1 MNTGW
6 KNPRLRRVLSG
17 PAVGGIVPSES
28 QPQQRRGRSRFVDE
42 LPQFVIMRG
51 YFAQISVN
59 APTINPGEAAWFG
72 LRRVI
77 AGRDVAQEFSLC
89 GVAMT
94 LLPTDSAGGA
104 LTGYTNPL
112 AWGDTR
118 GITAAIVVG
127 KNLPIKEEDWTSAVA
142 YLPGIDFGLA
152 SQGAASKLSANPL
165 REYDVEQSFP
175 TGTFRDTAPNKPP
188 LRWSFA
194 PHVKRFRRGEALD
207 IALVVRGDQ
216 INAKN
221 GTLAGYASV
230 AVTLGLSQSE
240 ADFKVG

>member
-1 MNTGW
+1 MTTWSNPKLARRFPGPGTGSATPTE
-6 KNPRLRRVLSG
+6 KQ
-17 PAVGGIVPSES
+17 PAPWRS
-28 QPQQRRGRSRFVDE
+28 RSRFVDE
-42 LPQFVIMRG
+42 LPQFVVMRG
-51 YFAQISVN
+51 YFASISVA
-59 APTINPGEAAWFG
+59 APTINTGEAAWFG
-72 LRRVI
+72 LRRII
-77 AGRDVAQEFSLC
+77 AGRDIAQEFSLT

-94 LLPTDSAGGA
+94 LLPTDSAGGG
-104 LTGYTNPL
+104 LTGYTSPL

-118 GITAAIVVG
+118 GITAAMVVG
-127 KNLPIKEEDWTSAVA
+127 KSLPIKEQDWTSAVA
-142 YLPGIDFGLA
+142 YLPGINFGLA
-152 SQGAASKLSANPL
+152 TQSAASKLSSASI

-216 INAKN
+216 INGQT

-230 AVTLGLSQSE
+230 AVTLGLSNSE
-240 ADFKVG
+240 ADFKVE